1 MAKHLSTILVT
12 PVTTEKAYGLS
23 QKNVYV
29 FNVPLQANKNEITD
43 AVEAQYGVT
52 VRAIKTLVQ
61 SGKAIRFSRGK
72 NRYPGTTNRS
82 DSKKAYVTLAE
93 GNSLPFFDQ
102 PDTSAVTDEATEKA
116 AKAPKA
122 KKTSEEK
129 K

>member
-1 MAKHLSTILVT
+1 MAKNLSTILVT

-29 FNVPLQANKNEITD
+29 FSVPLAANKNEIT
-43 AVEAQYGVT
+43 AAIKEQYGVE
-52 VRAIKTLVQ
+52 VKALKTLVQ
-61 SGKAIRFSRGK
+61 TGKAVRFSRGK

-93 GNSLPFFDQ
+93 GSSLAIFEQ
-102 PDTSAVTDEATEKA
+102 PEETKA
-116 AKAPKA
+116 
-122 KKTSEEK
+122 SEEK